1 MKKLRPGITSSS
13 SRDPFYPFFR
23 RSCKRDASLEQT
35 FNSFNA
41 AYFQSKLPRYGVFV
55 CTRSKNFAHVG
66 AGYCSTNE
74 QNIFLRAGMSRNATL
89 QTLAH
94 EMVHAKLSRVKKNV
108 HGKLFVKNLRR
119 IRKLGAPLSSSEP
132 DMAEGNDFFRPRK
145 LNRRNVENAIRVA
158 LLSENVPERYVSKF
172 LEREFFLP
180 FSVISK
186 VANVREMISRINSK
200 QST

>member
-1 MKKLRPGITSSS
+1 
-13 SRDPFYPFFR
+13 
-23 RSCKRDASLEQT
+23 
-35 FNSFNA
+35 
-41 AYFQSKLPRYGVFV
+41 
-55 CTRSKNFAHVG
+55 
-66 AGYCSTNE
+66 
-74 QNIFLRAGMSRNATL
+74 MSRNATL

-158 LLSENVPERYVSKF
+158 LLSENVPARYVPKF